1 MYAHVSKQKLS
12 KTHGKGLLFMPPRKL
27 LSPITWP
34 VLSFALAIA
43 IGTLLLSLPVAVA
56 QGQELAFIDA
66 LFLATSAVCV
76 TGLSPVDIGTVL
88 SLSGQSILLML
99 IQLGGLGITT
109 YTSLVFIL
117 WRNRVP
123 VTDRLA
129 VHQALLNKDVV
140 NVRTFIWQ
148 LVLLVLTVEL
158 VAALALYLHDP
169 IHFSPFNA
177 IFHAISAFCN
187 AGFSP
192 FPQNLIPFKDDVMV
206 NGIIGSSIILG
217 GLGFAVLHE
226 IRRVFQGHILCFFA
240 YLRKYF
246 GGKKAPAIYPCDTFF
261 SPRQGRPQLDKYS
274 RLVLMTSL
282 ALVLFGA
289 MAIFTL
295 EILHMNSL
303 PSFSLA
309 LSSFFQSISLR
320 TAGFNS
326 VDIRLLSDASLLI
339 MVALMFIGGAPG
351 SCAGGIKITT
361 FRVLLAFMRAQ
372 ISGEKNIVVRDRG
385 VRPETVSQALML
397 FFFGALT
404 IGLSVILLC
413 ITENASLIGERTG
426 AVPLLTL
433 IFEVVSAFATVGYSL
448 GQTPLLSDVG
458 KGVIILNMF
467 IGRVGFI
474 GFLTALHSL
483 RPSRKYAYPTM
494 PMPIG

>member
-1 MYAHVSKQKLS
+1 MRQ
-12 KTHGKGLLFMPPRKL
+12 RKFF
-27 LSPITWP
+27 SPITWP
-34 VLSFALAIA
+34 VLSFAVAIICGSVA
-43 IGTLLLSLPVAVA
+43 LSLPFSVA

-76 TGLSPVDIGTVL
+76 TGLSSVDIGTVL
-88 SLSGQSILLML
+88 SGAGQGVLFAL

-109 YTSLVFIL
+109 YTSLIFVL

-140 NVRTFIWQ
+140 NVRAFVWQ

-158 VAALALYLHDP
+158 VAAFLLYVHDP
-169 IHFSPFNA
+169 VHFHPFYA
-177 IFHAISAFCN
+177 LFHSISAFCN

-192 FPQNLIPFKDDVMV
+192 YAQNLMAFKDDGVV
-206 NGIIGSSIILG
+206 NAIIGVSIILG

-226 IRRVFQGHILCFFA
+226 IRRVLQSALFAVWQQLGSVFFA
-240 YLRKYF
+240 Q
-246 GGKKAPAIYPCDTFF
+246 KKDRVYTCDTVFPTNKK
-261 SPRQGRPQLDKYS
+261 SVKLDRYS
-274 RLVLMTSL
+274 RLVLITSF
-282 ALVLFGA
+282 ALIAGGSVVLFG
-289 MAIFTL
+289 L
-295 EILHMNSL
+295 EVLHMNSS
-303 PSFSLA
+303 PSYSLA
-309 LSSFFQSISLR
+309 LTSLFQSISLR
-320 TAGFNS
+320 TAGFNT
-326 VDIRLLSDASLLI
+326 VDISLLSDASLLI

-385 VRPETVSQALML
+385 VLPETVSQALML

-426 AVPLLTL
+426 SVPLLTL

-448 GQTPLLSDVG
+448 GQTAHLSDVG
-458 KGVIILNMF
+458 KIIIILNMF

-494 PMPIG
+494 PIPIG